1 MISCFAQA
9 AAKLGHT
16 ITAEEIR
23 KIVEQE
29 EARRK
34 AKAEKIA
41 SDMKVLNDD
50 DVEDVAGGASR
61 YLSNDEWHNGCRYSQ
76 DGYCSV
82 VQRRNIMTVV
92 AACRRKRHVF
102 FLSSPVILPKI
113 PVP

>member
-1 MISCFAQA
+1 MSAEKTLELLKKLKEDPKARELLDGLKKAASADEMISCFAQA

-41 SDMKVLNDD
+41 ADMKALNDD
-50 DVEDVAGGASR
+50 DVEDC
-61 YLSNDEWHNGCRYSQ
+61 LSVHSNPN
-76 DGYCSV
+76 
-82 VQRRNIMTVV
+82 
-92 AACRRKRHVF
+92 RHEN
-102 FLSSPVILPKI
+102 LI
-113 PVP
+113 